1 MPIRS
6 RLARFTATAVVA
18 VGAMTAS
25 TAVPASAAPAAFP
38 IDKTECPSHYF
49 CAWHVQDNSYSQMC
63 KWKDPVPSWFNCSWV
78 ADGKFTYAVYNNGTS
93 GAGVTM
99 YREVGYVSAIGG
111 CVSKGEFVHLA
122 NNYSP
127 HSSKWDC

>member
-1 MPIRS
+1 MLIRS
-6 RLARFTATAVVA
+6 RLARFTATAAVA

-38 IDKTECPSHYF
+38 IDKSECPAQYF
-49 CAWHVQDNSYSQMC
+49 CAWHVQDNSYSEMC
-63 KWKDPVPSWFNCSWV
+63 KWKDNAPSWYNCSWV

-93 GAGVTM
+93 GRGVTM
-99 YREVGYVSAIGG
+99 YREANYHSAIGD
-111 CVSKGEFVHLA
+111 CVSKGEFVRLA

-127 HSSKWDC
+127 LSSKWNC